1 MERFGSDLGREE
13 VNFAKGTWRAMDFNR
28 FPKEREG
35 EDEEDEDKGNECCG
49 GVGFGG
55 FANISAIVEL
65 KETFFFLV
73 MFFSLRKCIDSPIRI
88 FNF

>member
-65 KETFFFLV
+65 KETFFFSCYV
-73 MFFSLRKCIDSPIRI
+73 FFTKKMHRQSDS
-88 FNF
+88 NF

>member
-1 MERFGSDLGREE
+1 MERFGSDLDERKLILQ
-13 VNFAKGTWRAMDFNR
+13 KGHGEQWISTDFLR
-28 FPKEREG
+28 KGEG

-73 MFFSLRKCIDSPIRI
+73 MFFFTKKMHRQSDS
-88 FNF
+88 NF

>member
-35 EDEEDEDKGNECCG
+35 EDEEDEDKGNACCG

-65 KETFFFLV
+65 KETFFFSCYV
-73 MFFSLRKCIDSPIRI
+73 FFTKKMHRKSDS
-88 FNF
+88 NF

>member
-1 MERFGSDLGREE
+1 
-13 VNFAKGTWRAMDFNR
+13 MDFNR

-35 EDEEDEDKGNECCG
+35 EDEEDEDKRNECCG

-65 KETFFFLV
+65 KETFFFFLLC
-73 MFFSLRKCIDSPIRI
+73 FFH
-88 FNF
+88 

>member
-1 MERFGSDLGREE
+1 
-13 VNFAKGTWRAMDFNR
+13 MDFNR

-65 KETFFFLV
+65 KETFFFSCYV
-73 MFFSLRKCIDSPIRI
+73 FFTKKMHRKSDS
-88 FNF
+88 NF

>member
-1 MERFGSDLGREE
+1 MECFGFDLGREG

-35 EDEEDEDKGNECCG
+35 EDEDKGNECGG

-55 FANISAIVEL
+55 FAKISAIVEL
-65 KETFFFLV
+65 KETFFFSFLLH
-73 MFFSLRKCIDSPIRI
+73 FFTKKMHRQSD
-88 FNF
+88 

>member
-1 MERFGSDLGREE
+1 
-13 VNFAKGTWRAMDFNR
+13 MDFNR

-65 KETFFFLV
+65 KETFFFFLLC
-73 MFFSLRKCIDSPIRI
+73 FFH
-88 FNF
+88 